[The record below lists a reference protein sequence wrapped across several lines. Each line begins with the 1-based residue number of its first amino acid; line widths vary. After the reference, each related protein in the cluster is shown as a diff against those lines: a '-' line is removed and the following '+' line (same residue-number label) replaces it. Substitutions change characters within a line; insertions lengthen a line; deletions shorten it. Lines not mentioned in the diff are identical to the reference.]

1 MDDELLIKYLLRET
15 RQDEDRKVEL
25 WLAAS
30 ESHRKQFSNLE
41 LIWNTSKKLATA
53 STINEDEAWERF
65 KAKTVSIPQTKP
77 VKLWARYG
85 WMKIAAALV
94 LVCGAWMMFN
104 LMGNKNKTLTAYQQ
118 TLNQSLPDGSSV
130 ILNKN
135 SVLSYSFDADGGD
148 RNVKLER
155 GEVFFHVA
163 PDKQRPFIIETDG
176 LNIEVVGTSFN
187 VKHTESLTE
196 VIVETGIVKVS
207 KGEQVVELHKGEKV
221 TAREGKLTL
230 LKNTDLLYNYYR
242 SNEFVADNT
251 PLWRLVE
258 VLNEAY
264 QAEIRI
270 ENPALRN
277 VTLTTRFQNESLDR
291 ILQIVGETINCEVIR
306 RGNSYILK

>member
-1 MDDELLIKYLLRET
+1 MDDELLVKYLLRET
-15 RQDEDRKVEL
+15 RPDEDRKVEL

-30 ESHRKQFSNLE
+30 EGHRKQFSNLE
-41 LIWNTSKKLATA
+41 LIWNTSKKLATT
-53 STINEDEAWERF
+53 STIDENEAWERF
-65 KAKTVSIPQTKP
+65 KIKTGNTPKKAP

-94 LVCGAWMMFN
+94 LLCGAWMMFN
-104 LMGNKNKTLTAYQQ
+104 IAGSKDKTLTAYQH
-118 TLNQSLPDGSSV
+118 TLTQVLPDGSNV
-130 ILNKN
+130 TLNKN
-135 SVLSYSFDADGGD
+135 SVLSYSFAADGGN

-155 GEVFFHVA
+155 GEVFFNVA
-163 PDKQRPFIIETDG
+163 PDKQRPFIIEADG
-176 LNIEVVGTSFN
+176 VNIEVVGTSFN

-207 KGEQVVELHKGEKV
+207 EGEQVVELHKGEKV
-221 TAREGKLTL
+221 TAKGGKLTF
-230 LKNTDLLYNYYR
+230 LKNTDQLYNYYR
-242 SNEFVADNT
+242 SDEFVADDT

-277 VTLTTRFQNESLDR
+277 ITLTTRFRNESLDR
-291 ILQIVGETINCEVIR
+291 ILQIVGETVNCEVVR
-306 RGNSYILK
+306 QGNSYILK